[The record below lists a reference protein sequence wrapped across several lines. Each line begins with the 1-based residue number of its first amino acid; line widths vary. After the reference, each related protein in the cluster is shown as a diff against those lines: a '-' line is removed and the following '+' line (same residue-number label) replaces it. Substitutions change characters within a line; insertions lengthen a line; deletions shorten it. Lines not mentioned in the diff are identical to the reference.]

1 MRSPDARLTRAGLT
15 LFFVFIF
22 ALASAFAQSLVSG
35 IVTDPSGAV
44 VQNAQMTVMKQGKE
58 IATGKTGSDGRYSI
72 SAAVDGRCDLRVT
85 AASFATL
92 SRPIDIHDGAPVRL
106 DLILKLDKLSQE
118 VTVAATGVPVL
129 QKNIGS
135 AVTVL
140 EEDQFQHT
148 RDLEEALRLI
158 PGAQVTQTGQAG
170 GATSLFLRGG
180 NSDANKVLI
189 DGISVNDIGGAVNLA
204 NFASAGIQRVEVLGG
219 PNGATYGADAMA
231 GVVSLSTPH
240 GTTPLPEVS
249 YLGEGGNFATYHQ
262 EGTLSGRFHP
272 FDYFADYSRFDSAN
286 GIARNEYHDGTLSGN
301 FGWALNAATELRA
314 TVHHDDVASG
324 QPNALLL
331 YGIADNAKQ
340 ANEDSYAGVTLDNQT
355 TERWHNSVRYG
366 LVRLR
371 ALSSDF
377 SPTGIP
383 QTDGDGDLLGY
394 LGAPVTIRGAN
405 GYVVSGQAQYQ
416 YVETYPNFYATSTDR
431 DFVAAQSDYRFNP
444 HLVGLFGFKYEDE
457 RGYSGSP
464 ATSIDR
470 GIYDYTVQVSGDLF
484 GRLHYVAGSGLE
496 KNELFGFAAT
506 PRAAVAYDFVRGS
519 GAVTKLRASF
529 GKGIKEPAL
538 SDQESSLYALLAALN
553 DGQQLISQY
562 HVGQI
567 GAENSRS
574 YDGGVD
580 EVFADGRSKLSLTL
594 FHSEYTNGIEYIPQQ
609 GLTELGVP
617 APVVAQATYGSTV
630 NSQAF
635 RAQGVELSGERQ
647 IAGGWFVRGGYT
659 YLDAVVQRSF
669 SSDALGPSF
678 NPNFPAVPIGVY
690 SPLVGARPFRRAP
703 HTGYFGV
710 SYERGR
716 FSGLFTGTLVS
727 RRDDSDFL
735 AYDANYE
742 GTLLLPNRNLDPGY
756 ERLNLALNYAATR
769 RITVF
774 TSLQNLLSQS
784 QSEAFGY
791 PALPFTFRSG
801 VKISFG
807 GESWKWR

>member
-1 MRSPDARLTRAGLT
+1 
-15 LFFVFIF
+15 
-22 ALASAFAQSLVSG
+22 
-35 IVTDPSGAV
+35 
-44 VQNAQMTVMKQGKE
+44 
-58 IATGKTGSDGRYSI
+58 
-72 SAAVDGRCDLRVT
+72 
-85 AASFATL
+85 
-92 SRPIDIHDGAPVRL
+92 
-106 DLILKLDKLSQE
+106 
-118 VTVAATGVPVL
+118 
-129 QKNIGS
+129 
-135 AVTVL
+135 
-140 EEDQFQHT
+140 
-148 RDLEEALRLI
+148 
-158 PGAQVTQTGQAG
+158 
-170 GATSLFLRGG
+170 
-180 NSDANKVLI
+180 
-189 DGISVNDIGGAVNLA
+189 
-204 NFASAGIQRVEVLGG
+204 
-219 PNGATYGADAMA
+219 
-231 GVVSLSTPH
+231 
-240 GTTPLPEVS
+240 
-249 YLGEGGNFATYHQ
+249 
-262 EGTLSGRFHP
+262 
-272 FDYFADYSRFDSAN
+272 
-286 GIARNEYHDGTLSGN
+286 
-301 FGWALNAATELRA
+301 
-314 TVHHDDVASG
+314 
-324 QPNALLL
+324 
-331 YGIADNAKQ
+331 
-340 ANEDSYAGVTLDNQT
+340 
-355 TERWHNSVRYG
+355 
-366 LVRLR
+366 
-371 ALSSDF
+371 
-377 SPTGIP
+377 
-383 QTDGDGDLLGY
+383 
-394 LGAPVTIRGAN
+394 
-405 GYVVSGQAQYQ
+405 
-416 YVETYPNFYATSTDR
+416 
-431 DFVAAQSDYRFNP
+431 
-444 HLVGLFGFKYEDE
+444 
-457 RGYSGSP
+457 
-464 ATSIDR
+464 
-470 GIYDYTVQVSGDLF
+470 
-484 GRLHYVAGSGLE
+484 
-496 KNELFGFAAT
+496 
-506 PRAAVAYDFVRGS
+506 VAYDFVRGS

-553 DGQQLISQY
+553 HGQQLISQY

-617 APVVAQATYGSTV
+617 APVVAQATYGATV

-769 RITVF
+769 RITMF